1 MNDDTHALFSM
12 RFNGEGGVS
21 EDSSDESAF
30 LWRHI
35 DIVDG
40 DTEAWLIEE
49 LEIDPVVSH
58 ALVTED
64 TRPRSLR
71 VGTGIMF
78 IMRGFNFNE
87 GADIDDLVSLR
98 MWVDGDR
105 AVTLRHRRLFAP
117 RDVKAALENGLGPK
131 DAGEFMVAI
140 TDALA
145 SRMAEGVHNLEAR
158 ADDVEEEVLLGD
170 PADLRERLADLRR
183 ELIGVRRHLG
193 PQRDAL
199 TKLFSEELPWLTSE
213 NRARL
218 REVKKHTT
226 RYVEELDTARERA
239 AITQEELNARIAEQM
254 NTRMY
259 ALSVTAA
266 IFLPLGLLTGLLGIN
281 VSGIPGSEHP
291 AGFAAVCGLLL
302 LVAVLQISL
311 YRRLRW
317 L

>member
-49 LEIDPVVSH
+49 LGIDPVVSH

-158 ADDVEEEVLLGD
+158 ADDVEEEVLLGK

-218 REVKKHTT
+218 REVINQTT

-281 VSGIPGSEHP
+281 VGGIPGSEHP

-302 LVAVLQISL
+302 LVAILQISL
-311 YRRLRW
+311 YRKLRW